1 MPQPQQNTTIAQ
13 GDLQAAIAHASL
25 RSASSPSTA
34 TATSGARQ
42 RNPGGLIASL
52 RRMFGS
58 KRSRSSLS
66 EPKRSYQSSRPR
78 PNLTDVR
85 ISAPVYGSANARIA
99 NEADYRPHEQG
110 PASATVERPADQR
123 ATHQSSHR
131 ANSINHASP
140 LGSHHPSQAASSL
153 TPRSNEPKSPKSP
166 PRRRSTTLPAPI
178 LSQQEAQIL
187 AGPQDDLSPRVWYR
201 PEHSSES
208 QLRRRSRS
216 AGVLYAGYGQD
227 QVLLQ
232 DRASQIEYWRRSILQ
247 NPVPVWAEQVVV
259 ERATGRPNGGEKLE
273 PMQSFDFGLT
283 QPESEPVEL
292 EDRVNTLE
300 VKLFDFEYAIAKLQG
315 HEIAKPVLYSKP
327 AKRRPSANEM
337 VVGNETKSA
346 QTSLPPGGGLE
357 PTSFLLPASDT
368 VDVWEEHL
376 SRRQSV
382 GSSQGTTVRPQ
393 TSRRRS
399 SHRSKGQSPSPG
411 LLSSERLEALMELIK
426 EEQAARKQ
434 LELKVADLRRDV
446 DILMTPVFAE
456 IRPIDYPPSG
466 PGSRQEAT
474 MAPRSLHRSPR
485 FEYEKQVQEEISRFS
500 VSEVDTDPDAGF
512 HVGFENTQGPPLVGV
527 S

>member
-1 MPQPQQNTTIAQ
+1 MPHHQQNPSIAQ
-13 GDLQAAIAHASL
+13 GDVHATAPASF
-25 RSASSPSTA
+25 RPISSPSTA
-34 TATSGARQ
+34 TSKASARQ
-42 RNPGGLIASL
+42 RNAGGLIASL

-58 KRSRSSLS
+58 KRSRSLLS
-66 EPKRSYQSSRPR
+66 DPNGSYRSSRPR
-78 PNLTDVR
+78 PNVTDVR
-85 ISAPVYGSANARIA
+85 ISAPVYGSANGGIG
-99 NEADYRPHEQG
+99 NEADSRSHEQEL
-110 PASATVERPADQR
+110 ASATVERSADRRVTQ
-123 ATHQSSHR
+123 QSIHR
-131 ANSINHASP
+131 TNSITHASA
-140 LGSHHPSQAASSL
+140 LGSHHPNQAASSL
-153 TPRSNEPKSPKSP
+153 TPRSNGSKSPKTP
-166 PRRRSTTLPAPI
+166 PRRRSTTLPAPV
-178 LSQQEAQIL
+178 QGQHEAQIL
-187 AGPQDDLSPRVWYR
+187 AGPQDDLSPRVWNR
-201 PEHSSES
+201 PDHSSES

-216 AGVLYAGYGQD
+216 AGVLCASYVQD
-227 QVLLQ
+227 QGLLQ

-247 NPVPVWAEQVVV
+247 NPVPVWAEQVEV
-259 ERATGRPNGGEKLE
+259 ERESGRHKGGDKLE

-283 QPESEPVEL
+283 QPESEPIEL

-315 HEIAKPVLYSKP
+315 HEMAKPVLYPKP
-327 AKRRPSANEM
+327 VKKRPSGNE
-337 VVGNETKSA
+337 VFAGNETKPA
-346 QTSLPPGGGLE
+346 PTSLPPGGGIE

-368 VDVWEEHL
+368 VEPWEEPL
-376 SRRQSV
+376 NGRQSV

-399 SHRSKGQSPSPG
+399 SHRSKGQSPSPV
-411 LLSSERLEALMELIK
+411 LSSSEKLEALMELIK

-456 IRPIDYPPSG
+456 IRPIDYPPAG

-500 VSEVDTDPDAGF
+500 VSEVDTDPDAGY
-512 HVGFENTQGPPLVGV
+512 HVGFENPQGPPLVGV